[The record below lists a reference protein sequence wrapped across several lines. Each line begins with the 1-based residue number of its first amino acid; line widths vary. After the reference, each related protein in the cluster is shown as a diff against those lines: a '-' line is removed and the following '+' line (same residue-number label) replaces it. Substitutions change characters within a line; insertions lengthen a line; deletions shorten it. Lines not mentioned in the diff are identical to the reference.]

1 MISSRFSP
9 VSQITSLLCGGNNGA
24 MSPLNNFLPVNSSS
38 NLVMSDGYEDVYKK
52 PIETDRFFGI
62 GFISKYLIAVTEI
75 VVRGGESI
83 KDTAWNLYNTI

>member
-1 MISSRFSP
+1 LS
-9 VSQITSLLCGGNNGA
+9 NGCDDD
-24 MSPLNNFLPVNSSS
+24 N
-38 NLVMSDGYEDVYKK
+38 KK
-52 PIETDRFFGI
+52 PIGMDRFFGI